1 MLLRLEILGDSFL
14 KFAIT
19 VDLFK
24 KRPHNN
30 EGLLTSERV
39 LFISNRRLCAA
50 AIESNLAAYIRALP
64 LSFGPQKICITP
76 PGMCSGELMKVRS
89 VWNVDVMKYP
99 AEFKYDADL
108 LFRFPV
114 RHHER
119 HMVMFKKL
127 ADMVESV
134 IGAFYVDGGK
144 EAGVLALKSFGL
156 WPDATPLPPV
166 SAVKTE
172 PPSVRTYSESV
183 LKRLSSV
190 PIRIVYSSQSSATM
204 IDGGEMKGDSA
215 GYILEE
221 AEGRKQCSE
230 ITRSTMVDLR
240 EAKYLKFADLEH
252 NLGYSFENKAFLLE
266 ALTHSS
272 VCSGPNYE
280 RLEFLGDAVLDLLL
294 VTHVYRWCGSKL
306 SPDQIHVRKSTATCN
321 HNLAILGCQVQLHR
335 YIVHNSPA
343 VQLQLVEY
351 ESKYHSKKLQ
361 AKRCKDDA
369 DWTEFE
375 REDSIESNVLADTFE
390 AVMGA
395 IFLDAKEDLDTVN
408 RIVTRLG
415 LFASV
420 VAV

>member
-1 MLLRLEILGDSFL
+1 LFRLEILGDSFL

-64 LSFGPQKICITP
+64 LSFGPQKICISP
-76 PGMCSGELMKVRS
+76 PGMCSSELMKARS
-89 VWNVDVMKYP
+89 VWNADVMKYP
-99 AEFKYDADL
+99 AEFKYDTDL
-108 LFRFPV
+108 LFRYPV

-144 EAGVLALKSFGL
+144 EAGVLALKSFRL
-156 WPDATPLPPV
+156 WPDVLVKPLPLQSFASHLKHFYGRIAHV
-166 SAVKTE
+166 VIAERDNYSARAVAVHDDLLKLC
-172 PPSVRTYSESV
+172 PAESNMPHHSIKV
-183 LKRLSSV
+183 GA
-190 PIRIVYSSQSSATM
+190 PINPKDKEKHDLFRRRHLA
-204 IDGGEMKGDSA
+204 A
-215 GYILEE
+215 LEE
-221 AEGRKQCSE
+221 
-230 ITRSTMVDLR
+230 M
-240 EAKYLKFADLEH
+240 
-252 NLGYSFENKAFLLE
+252 LGYSFSNKALLLQ

-306 SPDQIHVRKSTATCN
+306 TPDQIHVRKSTATCN

-335 YIVHNSPA
+335 YIVHNSSA

-369 DWTEFE
+369 DWTEFD
-375 REDSIESNVLADTFE
+375 REDSMESNVLADTFE

-395 IFLDAKEDLDTVN
+395 IFLDAEEDLDTVN

-415 LFASV
+415 LFVPV
-420 VAV
+420 VV